1 MSKVSDI
8 IELFIKELLD
18 QNMNQAV
25 KIQRNELAN
34 HFKCAPSQINYVLT
48 TRFSI
53 DKGYI
58 IESQRGGGGCIKIF
72 KMEIDKGMYITEL
85 IQEIG
90 YSISNLKALQ
100 IIQILLEKKIIT
112 KRESEIMASAV
123 SDRSIQ
129 SPFNIKNEIRAN
141 MMKSMLLV
149 LYKNK

>member
-8 IELFIKELLD
+8 IELFIKELLH

-112 KRESEIMASAV
+112 KRESEIMACAV

>member
-8 IELFIKELLD
+8 IELFIKELLH